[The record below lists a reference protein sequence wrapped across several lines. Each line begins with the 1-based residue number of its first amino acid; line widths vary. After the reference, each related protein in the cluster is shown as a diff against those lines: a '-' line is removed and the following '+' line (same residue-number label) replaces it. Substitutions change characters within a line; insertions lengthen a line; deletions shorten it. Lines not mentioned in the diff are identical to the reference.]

1 MSNNSKYG
9 FTLAEGATHVA
20 HFDKI
25 RQDAFNLVKGN
36 THVAHFD
43 KIRQDAFNLVEGNTH
58 AAHFDKIHRAAFTL
72 AEVLITLGIIGVV
85 AAMTMPSLI
94 ANHREKQTVAQLKK
108 AYSTMQQ
115 AYLMAINK
123 YGDPQN
129 WDKSNSEIGKDEDG
143 NSIVDYSSAYTIFSY
158 LAENMKSV
166 DGGKANKYIIHGFDK
181 YTLDGKFQ
189 STISANDDIPN
200 IILADG
206 TQISSGWIQD
216 GNMDI
221 FVALNKCAKK
231 GKCTLGKDAFY
242 FHMRFS
248 PAKIIPDGSKTISRT
263 RFKDLC
269 NRSKSAVTNNGRGCT
284 AWVLQN
290 ENMDYLHCD
299 DLDWNTKT
307 RCK

>member
-1 MSNNSKYG
+1 
-9 FTLAEGATHVA
+9 
-20 HFDKI
+20 
-25 RQDAFNLVKGN
+25 
-36 THVAHFD
+36 
-43 KIRQDAFNLVEGNTH
+43 
-58 AAHFDKIHRAAFTL
+58 
-72 AEVLITLGIIGVV
+72 
-85 AAMTMPSLI
+85 
-94 ANHREKQTVAQLKK
+94 
-108 AYSTMQQ
+108 
-115 AYLMAINK
+115 MAINK

-231 GKCTLGKDAFY
+231 E
-242 FHMRFS
+242 
-248 PAKIIPDGSKTISRT
+248 
-263 RFKDLC
+263 
-269 NRSKSAVTNNGRGCT
+269 N
-284 AWVLQN
+284 VL
-290 ENMDYLHCD
+290 
-299 DLDWNTKT
+299 
-307 RCK
+307 